1 VWNSLVEHANSG
13 SVLLQT
19 DLFQKTPAR
28 LNEPKAAAVGYQSSS
43 ATTSLVDNFDIDLMN
58 NKTFS
63 STGISQVTATAMLPT
78 YDGAG
83 DASRRNA
90 KSMLSLMDRWKSPR
104 LIQRSTP
111 TGSAWYGP
119 YSREIKNQTQS
130 EGS

>member
-1 VWNSLVEHANSG
+1 MFPRTEVKEG
-13 SVLLQT
+13 EGT
-19 DLFQKTPAR
+19 
-28 LNEPKAAAVGYQSSS
+28 AVVACGKSCSS
-43 ATTSLVDNFDIDLMN
+43 TTSLTENFDGDSMN

-63 STGISQVTATAMLPT
+63 STGISHVTAIAMLPT

-90 KSMLSLMDRWKSPR
+90 KSLLSLVGRWKSPR
-104 LIQRSTP
+104 LVQRATP

-119 YSREIKNQTQS
+119 YSRDFKTQTQS

>member
-1 VWNSLVEHANSG
+1 MIEHANSG
-13 SVLLQT
+13 SVLLQP
-19 DLFQKTPAR
+19 DLFQKAPAKPT
-28 LNEPKAAAVGYQSSS
+28 ESKSAVTGYQSSS
-43 ATTSLVDNFDIDLMN
+43 GTTSLADNFEIDSMN

-104 LIQRSTP
+104 LVQRSTP
-111 TGSAWYGP
+111 TGSVWYGP
-119 YSREIKNQTQS
+119 YSREIKNQTHS